1 MQFFAEKAQEETVA
15 SAEEMESALD
25 EKEGKVLK
33 GKVLLVEDNEINI
46 EIAMRIL
53 ESFGLQIDV
62 AENGQAAVDLFK
74 TSRPGTYAAILMD
87 IQMPILTGYEA
98 AEKIRTEEF
107 ATGGRVPIVAMT
119 ADAFSA
125 AKQRCLAV
133 GMDDYITK
141 PIHPTVLKNTL
152 LKWIG
157 KTSVGMDERN

>member
-1 MQFFAEKAQEETVA
+1 M
-15 SAEEMESALD
+15 
-25 EKEGKVLK
+25 
-33 GKVLLVEDNEINI
+33 
-46 EIAMRIL
+46 
-53 ESFGLQIDV
+53 
-62 AENGQAAVDLFK
+62 
-74 TSRPGTYAAILMD
+74 
-87 IQMPILTGYEA
+87 
-98 AEKIRTEEF
+98 
-107 ATGGRVPIVAMT
+107 PIVAMT